1 MGSHGSR
8 KHYDCQVCLDILSFK
23 RRQVIFHLLIR
34 KGNEVAN
41 DNAKNGNR
49 LCTKTEVNA
58 ISTGQTDM
66 KFKVFLNGKHF

>member
-1 MGSHGSR
+1 M
-8 KHYDCQVCLDILSFK
+8 
-23 RRQVIFHLLIR
+23 
-34 KGNEVAN
+34 AN
-41 DNAKNGNR
+41 DNAENGNR